1 MRYRA
6 SLLIYLK
13 EGVLDTQG
21 RTILRSLHDLG
32 YGEVQDVRV
41 GKYLRIA
48 LEAAD
53 ESAARRQAEAMCS
66 DLLVNDLIEEYSLV
80 VEEEGK

>member
-1 MRYRA
+1 MRHRA

-41 GKYLRIA
+41 GKYLRIT

>member
-41 GKYLRIA
+41 GKYLRIT

-53 ESAARRQAEAMCS
+53 ESAARRRAEAMCS

>member
-1 MRYRA
+1 MRYRT

-41 GKYLRIA
+41 GKYLRIT

>member
-53 ESAARRQAEAMCS
+53 ESAAHRQAEAMCS

>member
-41 GKYLRIA
+41 GKYLRIT

-53 ESAARRQAEAMCS
+53 ESGARRQAEAMCS

>member
-41 GKYLRIA
+41 GKYLRITI
-48 LEAAD
+48 EAAD

>member
-41 GKYLRIA
+41 GKYLRIT

>member
-13 EGVLDTQG
+13 EGVLDIQG

-41 GKYLRIA
+41 GKYLRIT

>member
-41 GKYLRIA
+41 GKYLRIT

-80 VEEEGK
+80 VEEEGE

>member
-1 MRYRA
+1 
-6 SLLIYLK
+6 
-13 EGVLDTQG
+13 
-21 RTILRSLHDLG
+21 LRSLHDLG

-41 GKYLRIA
+41 GKYLRIT

-80 VEEEGK
+80 MEEEGK

>member
-41 GKYLRIA
+41 GKYLRIT

-53 ESAARRQAEAMCS
+53 ESTARRRAEAMCS

>member
-48 LEAAD
+48 LEA
-53 ESAARRQAEAMCS
+53 ESAAHRQAEAMCS

>member
-21 RTILRSLHDLG
+21 RAILRSLHDLG

-41 GKYLRIA
+41 GKYLRIT